1 MAESVEASSL
11 RGGAP
16 LLYFRSRDANVPLR
30 HVLLQL
36 RCKPRLPRTLPEIFD
51 LKQLRKCLFFR
62 N

>member
-11 RGGAP
+11 RGGAS

-36 RCKPRLPRTLPEIFD
+36 RCKPRLPRTLPEIYRYKTATKVFI
-51 LKQLRKCLFFR
+51 FP
-62 N
+62 